1 MVVPLSVNVVAIV
14 TCWPAETWVAAAIL
28 FTDEVPLE
36 LRYDQVSPTVVGNG
50 RAPDPTTT
58 EDCEAELVA
67 AADADAVEPPPEVA
81 AADVA
86 APVVALAAAEPV
98 VLPHP
103 VRTRPA
109 AAAPTASAPAV
120 RRTFCA

>member
-1 MVVPLSVNVVAIV
+1 M
-14 TCWPAETWVAAAIL
+14 
-28 FTDEVPLE
+28 
-36 LRYDQVSPTVVGNG
+36 
-50 RAPDPTTT
+50 
-58 EDCEAELVA
+58 A
-67 AADADAVEPPPEVA
+67 AADAVAVEPPPEVV

-86 APVVALAAAEPV
+86 APVVAPAAADPL

-109 AAAPTASAPAV
+109 AAAATANAPAV